1 MKKIIILISIIFV
14 ILFFNSC
21 NSVENITQSSTI
33 LVIES
38 LSGKDLNGDSS
49 SDLWSDVDT
58 NGTVYNDNVEATIS
72 AKLINPLAE
81 ETTYYQDAIIDQ
93 IDVSFRRP
101 DGKDVEGV
109 DVPYSFSQ
117 KLNVRVE
124 VNGSSTF
131 SFVVIRQVAKLE
143 APLRDLKEGGNEGV
157 LELIADITF
166 YAKDVAGNRIT
177 PVTASIT
184 VWCANFADSEE

>member
-1 MKKIIILISIIFV
+1 MKKIIILISILFV
-14 ILFFNSC
+14 MVFFNSC

-33 LVIES
+33 LVVES

-49 SDLWSDVDT
+49 SDLWSDVVT
-58 NGTVYNDNVEATIS
+58 NGTVYNDNVEATIM
-72 AKLINPLAE
+72 AKLLNPYGEDA
-81 ETTYYQDAIIDQ
+81 TYYQDAIIDQ

-101 DGKDVEGV
+101 DGKNVEGV

-124 VNGSSTF
+124 INSTSTF

-143 APLRDLKEGGNEGV
+143 SPLRDLKEGANEGV